1 MSKKAKKKR
10 IMRKIKNSR
19 LFPDEYKGAYEKK
32 LKDLEKKVIHERKM
46 LKKSLEQIH
55 LTQLNLSNF
64 QYL

>member
-1 MSKKAKKKR
+1 MSKRAKKKR
-10 IMRKIKNSR
+10 VMKKIKKSR

-32 LKDLEKKVIHERKM
+32 LKDLEKKVVYEREL

-55 LTQLNLSNF
+55 LIQLNLSNF